1 MTEGTRQRVTDSSIC
16 QHFEFTIPYTYTIY
30 KFNLDFPKIVKIIY
44 VFFSDMNI
52 HTASS
57 SNRPHRMNLSLKKSV
72 SERGA
77 FSYRLFGMLL
87 RRVGLYEA
95 PITVGYMLGLR
106 RKC

>member
-1 MTEGTRQRVTDSSIC
+1 
-16 QHFEFTIPYTYTIY
+16 
-30 KFNLDFPKIVKIIY
+30 
-44 VFFSDMNI
+44 MNI

-57 SNRPHRMNLSLKKSV
+57 SDRPHRMNLSLKKSV

-77 FSYRLFGMLL
+77 FSYGLFGMLL